1 MKLAEVTKFH
11 RKSGVAEGSAVL
23 LFPPSTYLGNGFST
37 ERGVVERS
45 AALLNQLLQAT
56 SWTGARKRAMV
67 GGDALPILG
76 FLLDLFPPDRV
87 NE

>member
-1 MKLAEVTKFH
+1 MRLAEVTKFH

-23 LFPPSTYLGNGFST
+23 LFPPSTDLGNGFST

-56 SWTGARKRAMV
+56 SWE
-67 GGDALPILG
+67 GGRPELG
-76 FLLDLFPPDRV
+76 V
-87 NE
+87 ASI